1 MTFHS
6 ESIDRLYQAIAT
18 LETKE
23 ECRMFFE
30 DICTIKEIKEMSVEK
45 AVMIIDKGLD
55 CSKCIYH
62 SEVDG
67 MITLSHECKM
77 KHHIETC
84 KEGIK
89 AYLESEEE

>member
-1 MTFHS
+1 MTN
-6 ESIDRLYQAIAT
+6 
-18 LETKE
+18 LEKWKQE
-23 ECRMFFE
+23 L
-30 DICTIKEIKEMSVEK
+30 IKAKYKQIKEIKEMSIEK

-55 CSKCIYH
+55 CSKCIHH